1 MDERQQE
8 YASHLAELWL
18 YCRDCLRAPT
28 HQRQS
33 LLAISASKT
42 RVIDAARSRS
52 PLNQRC
58 AESKMSQ
65 LASIAHNP
73 ERVVKSDVDAT
84 GPRRR
89 AVDVS
94 SQSGVVRMMS
104 IAATGCSKQCRA
116 SEKQSPR
123 SGAGNEGSRSY
134 QIRRGRFG
142 RGAAGFLIT
151 CGTGGGD
158 ADDDGRDEFPS
169 HPSSRASSA

>member
-1 MDERQQE
+1 MNDSRNTRRTVQSCGCIVGI
-8 YASHLAELWL
+8 AA
-18 YCRDCLRAPT
+18 CAPT

-123 SGAGNEGSRSY
+123 SGAGNEGLEVLPDPTRPLWP
-134 QIRRGRFG
+134 RRGRLFDY
-142 RGAAGFLIT
+142 LWYWWW
-151 CGTGGGD
+151 
-158 ADDDGRDEFPS
+158 
-169 HPSSRASSA
+169 